1 MLDTSH
7 QILLRMENLL
17 NIFRNDHIDDLSG
30 KASARLAGNSLPDLP
45 CPILLT
51 IVFIIMHLS
60 DD

>member
-1 MLDTSH
+1 
-7 QILLRMENLL
+7 MENLL

-30 KASARLAGNSLPDLP
+30 KVSARLAGNSLPDLP

>member
-1 MLDTSH
+1 MLSTSRR
-7 QILLRMENLL
+7 ILLGMENLL
-17 NIFRNDHIDDLSG
+17 NIFRNDHIDDLSS

-51 IVFIIMHLS
+51 IVSIIIHLS